1 MVAALLAPQN
11 SVALAKEPEPL
22 APVTPVTESDPN
34 WKRIQEERK
43 SIENPKPDYGAGYR
57 VESVGSF
64 QGGAQRKLLPKWRF
78 YLFDYRMFA
87 TKGFEGKL
95 HIAPYIQHTLAI
107 SPDGKTAVR
116 IYCGSEPRWM
126 EIVKAAGLKITD
138 SKSAK
143 LVWDAWCETH
153 RLKWKDHSIKRE
165 SETVW
170 RLGITSY
177 DQTVSQ
183 EKDVRLVVTCTHHV
197 RVAIDP
203 KTKLI
208 TEWKECYKRS
218 DPREVRAK

>member
-1 MVAALLAPQN
+1 MLLVPILVAHG
-11 SVALAKEPEPL
+11 KDPEPL
-22 APVTPVTESDPN
+22 ALVTPVTKSDPN

-43 SIENPKPDYGAGYR
+43 SIENPKPDRGAGYR

-64 QGGAQRKLLPKWRF
+64 QGEAQKKLLPNWRF

-87 TKGFEGKL
+87 KKGFERKL
-95 HIAPYIQHTLAI
+95 HIAPFLKHTLAM
-107 SPDGKTAVR
+107 SPDGKTTVR
-116 IYCGSEPRWM
+116 IYHGSGTRWM
-126 EIVKAAGLKITD
+126 AIVKAAGLKITD

-153 RLKWKDHSIKRE
+153 RLKWKHHSIQKD

-177 DQTVSQ
+177 DQTVSH
-183 EKDVRLVVTCTHHV
+183 EKDVRVVVTCTHHV
-197 RVAIDP
+197 RVAINP
-203 KTKLI
+203 KTKLV
-208 TEWKECYKRS
+208 TAWKDCFKCS